1 MRKKRILIVDDFIP
15 LLEDVSEFL
24 EMEGFSVVMAK
35 NGAEGMQKVVQNNFD
50 IIICDI
56 EMPHING
63 LELFK
68 TLQGIPDK
76 SNIPFIFLTARTQPE
91 DFRAGL
97 RLGAD
102 DYIIKPF
109 DLQELLDSVN
119 LRLKKAE
126 QKDSLSEQKFLTLFN
141 LPHQA
146 AFLYGNKHF
155 TAVNSFFEKTT
166 GYNLKEINQIN
177 FFDFV
182 QVNKDAAEQ
191 AFQRCSETA
200 DESAEIKISFITKAK
215 KHIYIQ
221 VFLKNISPSG
231 EVNLIGTFI
240 PYESDQSHG
249 KISEHL
255 APDVEK
261 LLQFFNQ
268 SNKETASEIVEA
280 CKQLDF
286 SGQLEKEEIEKE
298 IALTQREKEVLKL
311 ICEGFTNKEISE
323 KLFISPRTVDNHRAN
338 VLLKT
343 GTKNTATL
351 VAFAIQ
357 YQLI

>member
-1 MRKKRILIVDDFIP
+1 MRKKKILIVDDFIP

-35 NGAEGMQKVVQNNFD
+35 NGAEGMQNALQNDFD

-68 TLQGIPDK
+68 TLKAIPDK
-76 SNIPFIFLTARTQPE
+76 SNIPFVFLTARAQPE

-102 DYIIKPF
+102 DYITKPF
-109 DLQELLDSVN
+109 ELEELLDSID

-126 QKDSLSEQKFLTLFN
+126 QKDVLSEQKFLTLFN

-146 AFLYGNKHF
+146 AFLYGNKRF

-166 GYNLKEINQIN
+166 GYNLKEINRIN

-182 QVNKDAAEQ
+182 QVNKEAAEE
-191 AFQRCSETA
+191 AFKRCSEIA
-200 DESAEIKISFITKAK
+200 DESAEIKLSFINKAK
-215 KHIYIQ
+215 EHIYIQ
-221 VFLKNISPSG
+221 LFLKNISLSG

-240 PYESDQSHG
+240 PYEPENFEA
-249 KISEHL
+249 EHDNMA
-255 APDVEK
+255 APDVKE
-261 LLQFFNQ
+261 LLEYFNE
-268 SNKETASEIVEA
+268 SNKETASEIIEA

-286 SGQLEKEEIEKE
+286 SDQMQKEELKKE
-298 IALTQREKEVLKL
+298 IALTGREKEVLKL

-351 VAFAIQ
+351 VAFTIQ
-357 YQLI
+357 NQLI